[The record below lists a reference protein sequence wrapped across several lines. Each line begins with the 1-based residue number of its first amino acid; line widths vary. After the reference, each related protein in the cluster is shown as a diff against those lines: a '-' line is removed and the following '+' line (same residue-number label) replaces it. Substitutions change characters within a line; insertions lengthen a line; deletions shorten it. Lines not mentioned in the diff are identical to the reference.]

1 MGAQRSTWKEDEGSK
16 AHTKEMK
23 ARMRTRMKMRARR
36 RTQKDG
42 WGLEGALERM
52 VEGSK
57 AHLKEVRAPRG
68 TQNDGRGLEGALKEG
83 EGGKA
88 H

>member
-1 MGAQRSTWKEDEGSK
+1 
-16 AHTKEMK
+16 
-23 ARMRTRMKMRARR
+23 
-36 RTQKDG
+36 
-42 WGLEGALERM
+42 M

-57 AHLKEVRAPRG
+57 THLKEVRAPRG